1 MFKNSLRLTGI
12 KYIDEGIFIALSFLA
27 LIYLGGIRFDITE
40 GLPIT
45 LQSLLVVWFAL
56 VFGTRV
62 GITAVILYLIVGGL
76 GLGVFSGG
84 ASGWQHFLGST
95 GGFLIA
101 FPIGAFISGSAAE
114 WASKKSSLMKKAF
127 IISALILFTSQTA
140 ILLLGLVWQ
149 NALTLSPINLGSAL
163 NIFMPGLLI
172 KTALGTIA
180 FVVLGRTLSR
190 TSIV

>member
-1 MFKNSLRLTGI
+1 MFKNKLRLTGFQI
-12 KYIDEGIFIALSFLA
+12 VDESIFIALAFLA
-27 LIYLGGIRFDITE
+27 LYYLGGIKFNVTE

-62 GITAVILYLIVGGL
+62 GVTAVMLYLIAGGL
-76 GLGVFSGG
+76 GFDVFTGG
-84 ASGWQHFLGST
+84 SGWEYFIGIT

-101 FPIGAFISGSAAE
+101 MPIGAFIAGSAAE
-114 WASKKSSLMKKAF
+114 WASKNKTMKNKAF
-127 IISALILFTSQTA
+127 IMSALILLASQTA

-149 NALTLSPINLGSAL
+149 NALTSSPLELSIAL
-163 NIFMPGLLI
+163 DIFLPGLLI

>member
-12 KYIDEGIFIALSFLA
+12 KYIDEGIFIALSFLS